1 MSTLTAFADM
11 SPVPRVL
18 VDVPVEDFPAGSVTV
33 SLLPAIRSRANAT
46 PTRRQ
51 TVRLDRRVA
60 AVPVRSRGSHV
71 S

>member
-33 SLLPAIRSRANAT
+33 SLQS
-46 PTRRQ
+46 
-51 TVRLDRRVA
+51 TVEGRTMRGMIQEQIVQQSALSRVA
-60 AVPVRSRGSHV
+60 LENRWRN
-71 S
+71 